1 MFLEERICFQDC
13 DLCQAGSQSRGES
26 NTGFKKEALRWPDCG
41 WWVGQGCYFGVCASG
56 PRRLPQRDADGSAAC
71 SLP

>member
-1 MFLEERICFQDC
+1 MFLEESICFQDC

-26 NTGFKKEALRWPDCG
+26 NTGPKKEALRQSDCG
-41 WWVGQGCYFGVCASG
+41 QWVGQGCHLGVCASG
-56 PRRLPQRDADGSAAC
+56 QGKLQRDADGSAAC